1 MLCGGRTFEAAP
13 EIEVEQEHSPA
24 VMDLDCSKLD
34 KTTPYSILGL
44 GLNATNDQIN
54 QAYTNRFLLVDIE
67 SDDPTSYGHR
77 SLVSLS
83 RAKEILED
91 ERPIGRQLLDKCI
104 RFVKE
109 GQGKDEPWNFLDVAK
124 DASEEEIETAYQV
137 CMANW
142 AEYENWA
149 PLVLHCI
156 KAAREA
162 MLRAL
167 P

>member
-1 MLCGGRTFEAAP
+1 MN
-13 EIEVEQEHSPA
+13 
-24 VMDLDCSKLD
+24 LDSSKID

-54 QAYTNRFLLVDIE
+54 QAYTSRFLMVDID

-77 SLVSLS
+77 SLVNLS

-91 ERPIGRQLLDKCI
+91 ERPIGRQLLDRCI
-104 RFVKE
+104 RFAKE
-109 GQGKDEPWNFLDVAK
+109 SQGKDEPWDFLGVAK

-137 CMANW
+137 CTANW
-142 AEYENWA
+142 SEYETWA

-162 MLRAL
+162 MLRVV